1 MSIPLLPRE
10 LKGGRLE
17 GRFDRFSSG
26 EIASGRGDLFGF
38 DAIVSEASGAL
49 GQKKKGGTRS
59 PECRPIP
66 FSPNLRFGLGRFR
79 LVLYGTEHRVDH
91 GFQVLDRY
99 LRLVFGFGSWELLQP
114 FD

>member
-1 MSIPLLPRE
+1 MSIPLLSRE

-49 GQKKKGGTRS
+49 DQKKKGGARS
-59 PECRPIP
+59 PECRP
-66 FSPNLRFGLGRFR
+66 SRLSDGYCAAGCGRFASR
-79 LVLYGTEHRVDH
+79 LVP
-91 GFQVLDRY
+91 F
-99 LRLVFGFGSWELLQP
+99 RLSSKSGW
-114 FD
+114 